1 MSEAW
6 RQQQPTT
13 LLLRSLYLTL
23 LLSLLPSGGQE
34 YVNES
39 SGAQAQKWILVFI
52 FHFSVGHT
60 ATHAVLLA
68 RLITKGVDY
77 GIHTFIVQL
86 RSLEDHTPLPGTTTV
101 VDDHKTYVVVIK
113 G

>member
-1 MSEAW
+1 M
-6 RQQQPTT
+6 
-13 LLLRSLYLTL
+13 
-23 LLSLLPSGGQE
+23 
-34 YVNES
+34 
-39 SGAQAQKWILVFI
+39 
-52 FHFSVGHT
+52 GHT
-60 ATHAVLLA
+60 ATHAILLA

-101 VDDHKTYVVVIK
+101 VSEIYDQKNYVVVIK

>member
-1 MSEAW
+1 MS
-6 RQQQPTT
+6 PVG
-13 LLLRSLYLTL
+13 SGKKSMKYN
-23 LLSLLPSGGQE
+23 LS
-34 YVNES
+34 
-39 SGAQAQKWILVFI
+39 F

-101 VDDHKTYVVVIK
+101 VDDHKNYVVVIE